1 MSSPQRSNT
10 LPSQNLSIAS
20 RNCRGLADYA
30 KRRDVLHFLK
40 TKQYSIYCLQDV
52 HSAVHMEDRI
62 RAEWRLDCYFSSFK
76 SNARGVAILFN
87 NNFEYKVFA
96 CNIDENGNYLAL
108 SLETQG
114 YKITLI
120 NLYGPSKDDPNF
132 YEKINSIITEYDNL
146 HTIICG
152 DWNLVLNKKMDCYNY
167 VNINNP
173 LARNRVLSLCSEQDL
188 IDPWRIPNPD
198 SRRYTWRQ
206 HSTFK

>member
-10 LPSQNLSIAS
+10 LPSRNLSIAS
-20 RNCRGLADYA
+20 MNCHGLADYA

-62 RAEWRLDCYFSSFK
+62 RAEWGLDCYFSSFK

-120 NLYGPSKDDPNF
+120 MVQ
-132 YEKINSIITEYDNL
+132 INMTLIFMRRLT
-146 HTIICG
+146 
-152 DWNLVLNKKMDCYNY
+152 
-167 VNINNP
+167 
-173 LARNRVLSLCSEQDL
+173 VLSRNMIIFIQLYVVTG
-188 IDPWRIPNPD
+188 I
-198 SRRYTWRQ
+198 
-206 HSTFK
+206 

>member
-1 MSSPQRSNT
+1 M
-10 LPSQNLSIAS
+10 
-20 RNCRGLADYA
+20 
-30 KRRDVLHFLK
+30 
-40 TKQYSIYCLQDV
+40 
-52 HSAVHMEDRI
+52 
-62 RAEWRLDCYFSSFK
+62 
-76 SNARGVAILFN
+76 
-87 NNFEYKVFA
+87 
-96 CNIDENGNYLAL
+96 AL

-120 NLYGPSKDDPNF
+120 NLFGPNKDDPNF

-173 LARNRVLSLCSEQDL
+173 LARNRVFSLCSEQDL
-188 IDPWRIPNPD
+188 IDPWRILNPD

-206 HSTFK
+206 HSTFKQSRLDFFLISSEMNTKLVSCDIKPGYRTDHSLVDICFDLNHLER